1 MKTEFSM
8 DLNDPNLHSNNI
20 RQALEQLMS
29 MRNTTPNR
37 AELEWEI
44 RLYRYI
50 LADKDPEAA
59 AKLYYETRHVQDP
72 SAPMRFRMLP
82 KREVARRLGWKVT

>member
-1 MKTEFSM
+1 MKQEFTM
-8 DLNDPNLHSNNI
+8 NLNSPTLHSDNI

-29 MRNTTPNR
+29 LRNTTPNR

-44 RLYRYI
+44 RLYRFI

-59 AKLYYETRHVQDP
+59 AKLYYEARYIETKP
-72 SAPMRFRMLP
+72 GEFRMLS
-82 KREVARRLGWKVT
+82 KRAVVAKLGWRVS